1 LPRKWRKKEDKAV
14 PEKEPGEGRERR
26 VRRIRQGGEEAP
38 QSQGSEEDPLQK
50 VRRAGRKIAEE
61 LRGSVGGSQDV
72 SDQIRRLAELRDE
85 GHISSEEFEAKK
97 RELLKRM

>member
-1 LPRKWRKKEDKAV
+1 MP
-14 PEKEPGEGRERR
+14 EPGEGRERR
-26 VRRIRQGGEEAP
+26 VRRIRQGGEEP
-38 QSQGSEEDPLQK
+38 PRSQGSEDPLQK

-61 LRGSVGGSQDV
+61 LRGSAGGGQDV

-97 RELLKRM
+97 REMLKRM